1 MTKLSE
7 VVDSKY
13 GFAFRSAEFSEG
25 AEDIRLLRG
34 DNIGQGRL
42 RWDSAKRFPV
52 DRLSEVA
59 GYELQ
64 IGDVVVAMDRPWIE
78 AGLKYAVIR
87 PEDLPCLLVQRVARL
102 RAIEGAIDPGF
113 LGAIIGSP
121 AFTNYVIG
129 VQTGSA
135 VPHISGRQVGD
146 FEFDLPVPMRQK
158 SIADIL
164 GALDDKIAANR
175 SLAQCAE
182 GLQCAFWNRAASE
195 CPQVGLLDIV
205 EARLG
210 GTPRRSDESSWDGA
224 VPWASVRDMT
234 AADGRVVLRTEEGIS
249 ENASSSARRLNPLPV
264 GTVVLTARGT
274 VGKVVTLGMSC
285 AINQSAYAFVPPNG
299 RGAALRCAIE
309 SAVDDLKARSH
320 GSVFST
326 ITTDTLRDVLIPDIT
341 RSEWSDCAEQ
351 LEALESRRVSALREN
366 LLLARTRDELLPLL
380 MDGRIS
386 IREAQRE
393 TAGYA

>member
-34 DNIGQGRL
+34 DNIGQGCL

-64 IGDVVVAMDRPWIE
+64 VGDVVVAMDRPWIE

-102 RAIEGAIDPGF
+102 RAIEGAINPGF

-175 SLAQCAE
+175 RVIEVSSNLSAVLVVQHSARATPTELSEVTSSIVRGAAPKYAE
-182 GLQCAFWNRAASE
+182 EGH
-195 CPQVGLLDIV
+195 IV
-205 EARLG
+205 LNQKCIR
-210 GTPRRSDESSWDGA
+210 
-224 VPWASVRDMT
+224 
-234 AADGRVVLRTEEGIS
+234 DGRVDVNL
-249 ENASSSARRLNPLPV
+249 ARRCESLPK
-264 GTVVLTARGT
+264 TPEKVLQRNDVLVNSTGQ
-274 VGKVVTLGMSC
+274 GTLGRAARWTRDDIGVTADSHVSIVRFDPEC
-285 AINQSAYAFVPPNG
+285 VDAVYAGTALSAMENEIAGLAEGSTGQTELRRDLLGSVMLRLPDRDTQRRVG
-299 RGAALRCAIE
+299 AEIAALSSLAD
-309 SAVDDLKARSH
+309 SLAAQN
-320 GSVFST
+320 
-326 ITTDTLRDVLIPDIT
+326 
-341 RSEWSDCAEQ
+341 A
-351 LEALESRRVSALREN
+351 A
-366 LLLARTRDELLPLL
+366 LARTRDELLPLL

-386 IREAQRE
+386 VRQAAD
-393 TAGYA
+393 TAARVL